1 MSSTLRGSG
10 FSRDPYIRRSGFSRD
25 LYIRGSGFQ
34 PRSFPKPSLT
44 RELAVGFVLS
54 LVGAAFAASLP
65 VALPT
70 GGVYRAVV
78 AALGLAYVLYR
89 LSRATDRVGRVVTV
103 LVWCAAA
110 TTTWLMAPSFAVYV
124 AVHAGLIWLV
134 RTFYVHS
141 DLRAAAVDLGLTAMS
156 LAFAVW
162 AVRRTESFLLGA
174 WCFFLIQAMH
184 VAIPKW
190 LAERGAPHAGTD
202 ALPADRFA
210 QAHRAAQEALKRL
223 AAAP

>member
-1 MSSTLRGSG
+1 MNA
-10 FSRDPYIRRSGFSRD
+10 
-25 LYIRGSGFQ
+25 
-34 PRSFPKPSLT
+34 KPSLT

-54 LVGAAFAASLP
+54 LVAAAFAASLP
-65 VALPT
+65 LALST
-70 GGVYRAVV
+70 GGAYRAVV

-110 TTTWLMAPSFAVYV
+110 IATWLMAPSFAVYV
-124 AVHAGLIWLV
+124 GVHAGLIWLV

-184 VAIPKW
+184 VAIPAW
-190 LAERGAPHAGTD
+190 LAKRNGAASDGD
-202 ALPADRFA
+202 LPDDRFA
-210 QAHRAAQEALKRL
+210 EAHRAAQEALKRL

>member
-1 MSSTLRGSG
+1 MSTDLGGSGYSRDSSFRGSG
-10 FSRDPYIRRSGFSRD
+10 FSRDS
-25 LYIRGSGFQ
+25 
-34 PRSFPKPSLT
+34 SLT
-44 RELAVGFVLS
+44 REIAVGFMLS

-65 VALPT
+65 LALPA
-70 GGVYRAVV
+70 GVVYRAVV

-103 LVWCAAA
+103 LVWGAAA
-110 TTTWLMAPSFAVYV
+110 LTTWLMAPSFAVYV
-124 AVHAGLIWLV
+124 TVHVTLVWLV

-184 VAIPKW
+184 AAIPKW
-190 LAERGAPHAGTD
+190 LAKHTRHNAAD
-202 ALPADRFA
+202 DLPQDRFA

-223 AAAP
+223 AEAP

>member
-1 MSSTLRGSG
+1 MSGSHRGSG
-10 FSRDPYIRRSGFSRD
+10 FSRDS
-25 LYIRGSGFQ
+25 
-34 PRSFPKPSLT
+34 SLM

-65 VALPT
+65 LALPAS
-70 GGVYRAVV
+70 GVYRAVV
-78 AALGLAYVLYR
+78 AGLGLAYVLYR
-89 LSRATDRVGRVVTV
+89 LSRATDRIGRVVTV
-103 LVWCAAA
+103 LVWSAAA
-110 TTTWLMAPSFAVYV
+110 VATWLLAPSFAVYV

-141 DLRAAAVDLGLTAMS
+141 DLRAAAVDLGLSAMS

-184 VAIPKW
+184 TAIPTW
-190 LAERGAPHAGTD
+190 LAKRARTAD
-202 ALPADRFA
+202 DLPDDRFA
-210 QAHRAAQEALKRL
+210 KAHRAAQEALKRL

>member
-1 MSSTLRGSG
+1 MSTNLRGSG
-10 FSRDPYIRRSGFSRD
+10 FSRDSF
-25 LYIRGSGFQ
+25 LRGSGFQ
-34 PRSFPKPSLT
+34 PRLFPKPSLT
-44 RELAVGFVLS
+44 RELVVGFVLS

-65 VALPT
+65 LALPT
-70 GGVYRAVV
+70 AAVYRAVV
-78 AALGLAYVLYR
+78 AALGFVYVLYR
-89 LSRATDRVGRVVTV
+89 LSRSTDRVGRVVTV

-110 TTTWLMAPSFAVYV
+110 IATWVIAPSFAVYV
-124 AVHAGLIWLV
+124 VVHAGLIWLV
-134 RTFYVHS
+134 RTFYVHP

-184 VAIPKW
+184 VAIPAW
-190 LAERGAPHAGTD
+190 LAKRGARPGGTD
-202 ALPADRFA
+202 DLPEDRFA

>member
-1 MSSTLRGSG
+1 MSTNIRGSGLYLRGSGLNLRGSGLNLRGSG
-10 FSRDPYIRRSGFSRD
+10 FSRDS
-25 LYIRGSGFQ
+25 
-34 PRSFPKPSLT
+34 SLT

-65 VALPT
+65 LALPA

-103 LVWCAAA
+103 LVWSAAA
-110 TTTWLMAPSFAVYV
+110 IATWLIAPSFAVYV
-124 AVHAGLIWLV
+124 AIHAGLIWLV

-141 DLRAAAVDLGLTAMS
+141 DLRAAAVDLGLSAMS

-162 AVRRTESFLLGA
+162 AVRRTDSFLLGA

-184 VAIPKW
+184 VAIPAW
-190 LAERGAPHAGTD
+190 LAKRGASHAGTD
-202 ALPADRFA
+202 DLPEDRFA

-223 AAAP
+223 ATAP

>member
-1 MSSTLRGSG
+1 M
-10 FSRDPYIRRSGFSRD
+10 
-25 LYIRGSGFQ
+25 
-34 PRSFPKPSLT
+34 
-44 RELAVGFVLS
+44 RELTVGLGLS
-54 LVGAAFAASLP
+54 IVGAAFAASLP
-65 VALPT
+65 LALPA
-70 GGVYRAVV
+70 GSAYRAVV

-103 LVWCAAA
+103 LVWCAVAI
-110 TTTWLMAPSFAVYV
+110 TTWLTASSFAVYV
-124 AVHAGLIWLV
+124 GVHAGLIWLV

-141 DLRAAAVDLGLTAMS
+141 HLRAAAVDLGLTVMS

-184 VAIPKW
+184 TAIPKW
-190 LAERGAPHAGTD
+190 LAKRAPD
-202 ALPADRFA
+202 ADDLPDDRFA
-210 QAHRAAQEALKRL
+210 QAHRAAQESLKRL